1 MGVSYLD
8 KIWRT
13 SGASALR
20 SEFYSVATRGR
31 ERAVRY
37 LSDGDTSF
45 PVLFILMPELERLGL
60 YKDLPPRCVHALRLC
75 AKKTSNAKLEDYLT
89 YLIGGGEAIKA
100 PQECLKWMLESG
112 INWDGPSAGRDDYDA
127 VIDLAATLI
136 IADYGDTSML
146 VAIAELIFERNRR
159 GLFIHDLVWGFFQ
172 SIDAGAL
179 SALSKYILS
188 GDDSDVN
195 LACELLGLDVPET
208 QADKQTTYYG
218 YTEWLRE
225 NRPYLYL
232 TGEHFQATS
241 KPHHL
246 MHDVEAKYLQRE
258 ITPRERA
265 PLSPL
270 SEDEQMR
277 LGHFRQ
283 AGSEEQD
290 LLSKHSKKLHTKDE
304 NAWGDWLGMELA
316 EQVMA
321 AKHDDREAV

>member
-1 MGVSYLD
+1 MGVSYFD
-8 KIWRT
+8 RIWRS
-13 SGASALR
+13 SGASALK
-20 SEFYSVATRGR
+20 SEFYSAATRAR

-37 LSDGDTSF
+37 LSDGETSF
-45 PVLFILMPELERLGL
+45 PVVFILMPELERLGL
-60 YKDLPPRCVHALRLC
+60 YKDLPECQLHALRLC
-75 AKKTSNAKLEDYLT
+75 AKKTTDMKLESYLT
-89 YLIGGGEAIKA
+89 YLLGGEEVKA
-100 PQECLKWMLESG
+100 PVECLKWLLESG
-112 INWDGPSAGRDDYDA
+112 ITWDGPSAGRDDYDA
-127 VIDLAATLI
+127 VIDLAATLVI
-136 IADYGDTSML
+136 GDYGDTTML
-146 VAIAELIFERNRR
+146 VPIAELIFRRNRR

-188 GDDSDVN
+188 NDVSDVN
-195 LACELLGLDVPET
+195 LACELLGLDVPMSD
-208 QADKQTTYYG
+208 ADKQTTFYG

-246 MHDVEAKYLQRE
+246 LHDVEAKYLQRE

-270 SEDEQMR
+270 SEEER
-277 LGHFRQ
+277 RKLGQFRE
-283 AGSEEQD
+283 AKREEQD
-290 LLSKHSKKLHTKDE
+290 LLSAHSKKLRAKDMS
-304 NAWGDWLGMELA
+304 AWGDWLGMELA

-321 AKHDDREAV
+321 AKHDGEEAV